1 MLIKQSLHEHYHI
14 SLSLFLSLWCL
25 EQSELDHYLIIVCL
39 TVISYYLYPSIY
51 LGTTGLSLWCRC
63 RSRSEIFRHLPS
75 VKQQDQ
81 RTVEV
86 FPLWAHILIKLLSLL
101 SSHAGSL
108 NHSYFLFL
116 VSTSWI
122 LKISNKFK
130 WQERHFD
137 QNIIRNWNSDHL
149 HSVTNTCGF
158 INQLCPFNCTSLGI
172 WHVCDINVITNIQ

>member
-1 MLIKQSLHEHYHI
+1 MLIKKSLHEHYHI

-63 RSRSEIFRHLPS
+63 RSGSEIFRHLLS

-130 WQERHFD
+130 WQNGTLTRILSKIEILIIYIQSPTHVALLISSVHSTARH
-137 QNIIRNWNSDHL
+137 WAYGMY
-149 HSVTNTCGF
+149 VT
-158 INQLCPFNCTSLGI
+158 
-172 WHVCDINVITNIQ
+172 